1 LEKAVGY
8 DNRRRLIAQI
18 RKAKLQIEPSN
29 NDKDSKNAV
38 TRSSKLEKAV
48 GYDNRRRLIA
58 QIRKAKLQIEPSNND
73 KDSKNVVTRSSKTVR
88 DGSPAQPH
96 KQNISTTLDNVSFF
110 KTRKTIIKTERSI
123 SLRESHSTLNSNL
136 QSYSPQNA
144 TTRSL
149 PFEESRSM
157 LPQERN

>member
-1 LEKAVGY
+1 
-8 DNRRRLIAQI
+8 
-18 RKAKLQIEPSN
+18 
-29 NDKDSKNAV
+29 
-38 TRSSKLEKAV
+38 
-48 GYDNRRRLIA
+48 
-58 QIRKAKLQIEPSNND
+58 
-73 KDSKNVVTRSSKTVR
+73 TVR

-96 KQNISTTLDNVSFF
+96 KQNNSTTLDNVSFF

-123 SLRESHSTLNSNL
+123 SLRESHSTLNRNL

-157 LPQERN
+157 LPQESPRGIENDLSSSFKKTVTRVDKARSPSP